1 MKKSNPFAHR
11 KPSSYAHA
19 CRTGVRARLAFAL
32 LCLVLICCAPLYA
45 QNKTSTT
52 TRPRKLPS
60 PEKIVGDYL
69 KTIGGKQRVA
79 AIRDATYEW
88 SVKLRGES
96 FGEGRTRLKAPGAMR
111 GDLIL
116 PVGERSMVANA
127 SSAWEGSQ
135 NGDLRTMTGT
145 EANVLRL
152 VALLQA
158 SRLVDYKKQNV
169 LARTVAF
176 EERGNE
182 PAYVVEFSM
191 RNGAQVR
198 YWFGASTKLLL
209 KAGAEIYRFH
219 MSLGDYRA
227 EAAGVLE
234 PHLVEMRF
242 GGESGV
248 ASFNLQR
255 VVYNTGL
262 SDTLFDPPR
271 SSEALNI
278 PALLREVS
286 RNQDLIDERVSEYTF
301 KQKITE
307 REINGRGEI
316 KKETVRVYEVYPLP
330 NRAPVFRLISEG
342 GVPLSAERA
351 AKEERRVTEEL
362 VKAEQNRERDKQK
375 SEEQKQKRLRK
386 RQEQR
391 AKERGSSGSGN
402 SSNSGDGT
410 NGNAAAEDEDE
421 ELGISAFLRACEFVA
436 PRRERFR
443 DRDAVVFD
451 FRPRPGF
458 RPSNR
463 NEEII
468 SKLVGVVWIDPVD
481 KQVMRL
487 EAQLAEGFKI
497 GGGLLLSLRKGAAF
511 RMEQTRMSD
520 GVWLPLLAEL
530 NFSVKLFLFK
540 GSEVN
545 NLYEYSDYRRFDAET
560 NGYKIDP
567 TREGNA
573 TPAKPNQ

>member
-1 MKKSNPFAHR
+1 MKKINSFARR
-11 KPSSYAHA
+11 KPSGYTLA
-19 CRTGVRARLAFAL
+19 CRPGVRARLAFAL
-32 LCLVLICCAPLYA
+32 LWLVLTCCAPLYA
-45 QNKTSTT
+45 QNKAATPPP

-69 KTIGGKQRVA
+69 KTIGGKKRVA

-88 SVKLRGES
+88 SVKLGEQS
-96 FGEGRTRLKAPGAMR
+96 FGEGRTRVKAPGSAR

-116 PVGERSMVANA
+116 PSGERSLVANA
-127 SSAWEGSQ
+127 SSAWETGL
-135 NGDLRTMTGT
+135 NGNLSTLTGPQ
-145 EANVLRL
+145 ANVLRL
-152 VALLQA
+152 VTLLQA

-176 EERGNE
+176 EEQGDE

-209 KAGAEIYRFH
+209 KVVTGTYIFN

-234 PHLVEMRF
+234 PHLVEVRF
-242 GGESGV
+242 GVDGK
-248 ASFNLQR
+248 ASLSLKR
-255 VVYNTGL
+255 AAYNTGL
-262 SDTLFDPPR
+262 SDTIFDPPR
-271 SSEALNI
+271 SGEALNV

-301 KQKITE
+301 KQKTTA
-307 REINGRGEI
+307 REINGRGEV
-316 KKETVRVYEVYPLP
+316 KKEEVRVYEVYPLP

-342 GVPLSAERA
+342 GAPLSPERA
-351 AKEERRVTEEL
+351 AKEERRVTAEL

-375 SEEQKQKRLRK
+375 SEEAKQKRLRK

-391 AKERGSSGSGN
+391 ARERGSNGGANGS
-402 SSNSGDGT
+402 
-410 NGNAAAEDEDE
+410 AAAEDEDE
-421 ELGISAFLRACEFVA
+421 ELGISAFLRACEFVS

-451 FRPRPGF
+451 FRPRAGF

-487 EAQLAEGFKI
+487 EAQLAEGFKV

-511 RMEQTRMSD
+511 RIEQTRMSD

-530 NFSVKLFLFK
+530 NFSLKLLLFT
-540 GSEVN
+540 GREVN

-560 NGYKIDP
+560 NGYKIDAK
-567 TREGNA
+567 REGNA
-573 TPAKPNQ
+573 TPVKPNQ

>member
-1 MKKSNPFAHR
+1 MEKSNSFTRPDH
-11 KPSSYAHA
+11 SSDALIS
-19 CRTGVRARLAFAL
+19 CRGVRPLFSVVL
-32 LCLVLICCAPLYA
+32 LWLVLACCAPLYA
-45 QNKTSTT
+45 QNKATT
-52 TRPRKLPS
+52 TPARPRKLPS
-60 PEKIVGDYL
+60 PEKIVNDYL
-69 KTIGGKQRVA
+69 KVIGGKKRVA

-88 SVKLRGES
+88 SVRRGEQS
-96 FGEGRTRLKAPGAMR
+96 LGDSRTRVKAPGSVR

-116 PVGERSMVANA
+116 PAGERSLVANA
-127 SSAWEGSQ
+127 SSAWESGPLGKS
-135 NGDLRTMTGT
+135 RTMTGP

-176 EERGNE
+176 EEGGDE
-182 PAYVVEFSM
+182 PAYVVEFSQ

-198 YWFGASTKLLL
+198 YWFGAKTKLLL
-209 KAGAEIYRFH
+209 KAVAATYILN

-234 PHLVEMRF
+234 PHLVGMRF
-242 GGESGV
+242 GVDET
-248 ASFNLQR
+248 ASLTLKR
-255 VVYNTGL
+255 VVYNSGL
-262 SDTLFDPPR
+262 SDTVFDPPR
-271 SSEALNI
+271 TSEALDV

-286 RNQDLIDERVSEYTF
+286 RNQDLIEERVSEYTF
-301 KQKITE
+301 KQKITK
-307 REINGRGEI
+307 REINGRGEV

-342 GVPLSAERA
+342 GVPLTPERA
-351 AKEERRVTEEL
+351 AKEEKRVTEEL

-375 SEEQKQKRLRK
+375 SEERKQKRLRK
-386 RQEQR
+386 LREQR
-391 AKERGSSGSGN
+391 ARERGGDGSSGGA
-402 SSNSGDGT
+402 
-410 NGNAAAEDEDE
+410 NGGQASAEDEDE
-421 ELGISAFLRACEFVA
+421 ELGVSEFLRACEFVA

-487 EAQLAEGFKI
+487 EAQLAEGFKV

-511 RMEQTRMSD
+511 RIEQTRMRD

-530 NFSVKLFLFK
+530 NFSIKLLLFA
-540 GSEVN
+540 GNDVN
-545 NLYEYSDYRRFDAET
+545 NLYEYSDYRRFDAAT
-560 NGYKIDP
+560 DGYKIDAV
-567 TREGNA
+567 REGNA
-573 TPAKPNQ
+573 PP

>member
-1 MKKSNPFAHR
+1 MEKSDPLARR
-11 KPSSYAHA
+11 KPSSYPLA
-19 CRTGVRARLAFAL
+19 CRRGVRSL
-32 LCLVLICCAPLYA
+32 LTLVLLWLVLTCFAPLYA
-45 QNKTSTT
+45 QDKTATPPP

-69 KTIGGKQRVA
+69 KTIGGKKRVA

-88 SVKLRGES
+88 SVRVREQP
-96 FGEGRTRLKAPGAMR
+96 FAEGKTRFKAPGSVR
-111 GDLIL
+111 NDLHFGNGDINAA
-116 PVGERSMVANA
+116 ANA
-127 SSAWEGSQ
+127 SSAWEQGLDG
-135 NGDLRTMTGT
+135 NLRTLTGT
-145 EANVLRL
+145 EANVARL
-152 VALLQA
+152 SSILQA
-158 SRLVDYKKQNV
+158 SRLVDYKKLNV
-169 LARTVAF
+169 LARTVSF
-176 EERGNE
+176 EEKGDE

-191 RNGAQVR
+191 RNGARVR
-198 YWFGASTKLLL
+198 YWFGAQTKLLL
-209 KAGAEIYRFH
+209 KAAEEAH
-219 MSLGDYRA
+219 NSSMSFTDYRA
-227 EAAGVLE
+227 ESAGVLE
-234 PHLVEMRF
+234 PHHVELERSGNGALSF
-242 GGESGV
+242 G
-248 ASFNLQR
+248 LQR
-255 VVYNTGL
+255 VAYNTGL
-262 SDTLFDPPR
+262 SDTVFDPPR
-271 SSEALNI
+271 SSEALNV
-278 PALLREVS
+278 PTLLREVS

-342 GVPLSAERA
+342 GVPLTAERA
-351 AKEERRVTEEL
+351 AKEESRVTEEL

-375 SEEQKQKRLRK
+375 REEEKQKRLRK

-391 AKERGSSGSGN
+391 AKERGSSNGSVGA
-402 SSNSGDGT
+402 
-410 NGNAAAEDEDE
+410 NGGAAAAEDEDE

-443 DRDAVVFD
+443 DREAVVFD
-451 FRPRPGF
+451 FRPRAGF

-487 EAQLAEGFKI
+487 EAQLAEGFKV

-511 RMEQTRMSD
+511 RIEQTRMSD

-530 NFSVKLFLFK
+530 NFSVKVLLF
-540 GSEVN
+540 GGNDVN

-560 NGYKIDP
+560 NGYKIDE
-567 TREGNA
+567 TRQGNA
-573 TPAKPNQ
+573 TPEKPNQ

>member
-1 MKKSNPFAHR
+1 MEKSNPFARR
-11 KPSSYAHA
+11 KPSSYTPAL
-19 CRTGVRARLAFAL
+19 CLGGRALLTLVL
-32 LCLVLICCAPLYA
+32 LCLVLTCCAPLYA
-45 QNKTSTT
+45 QNKTATPP

-69 KTIGGKQRVA
+69 KTIGGKKRVA
-79 AIRDATYEW
+79 AIRDVTYEW
-88 SVKLRGES
+88 SVRVKEQP
-96 FGEGRTRLKAPGAMR
+96 FAEGKTRFKAPGSVR
-111 GDLIL
+111 SDLHFGN
-116 PVGERSMVANA
+116 GEVNAAANA
-127 SSAWEGSQ
+127 SSAWEQGLDGS
-135 NGDLRTMTGT
+135 LRTLTGT
-145 EANVLRL
+145 EANVARLRS
-152 VALLQA
+152 LLQA
-158 SRLVDYKKQNV
+158 SRLVDYKKLNV

-176 EERGNE
+176 EEKDAE

-191 RNGAQVR
+191 KNGARVR
-198 YWFGASTKLLL
+198 YWFGVSTKLLL
-209 KAGAEIYRFH
+209 KAVDEPRGAS
-219 MSLGDYRA
+219 MSFGDYRA
-227 EAAGVLE
+227 ESAGVLE
-234 PHLVEMRF
+234 PHHVEL
-242 GGESGV
+242 ETSGSG
-248 ASFNLQR
+248 ALSFSLQR
-255 VVYNTGL
+255 VTYNTGL

-271 SSEALNI
+271 SSEALNV
-278 PALLREVS
+278 PALLREVL
-286 RNQDLIDERVSEYTF
+286 RNQDLTDERVSDYTF

-375 SEEQKQKRLRK
+375 REEEKQKRLRK

-391 AKERGSSGSGN
+391 ARERGSVGA
-402 SSNSGDGT
+402 NSG
-410 NGNAAAEDEDE
+410 AAATEDEDE
-421 ELGISAFLRACEFVA
+421 ELGIAAFLRACEFVA

-487 EAQLAEGFKI
+487 EAQLAEGFKV

-530 NFSVKLFLFK
+530 NFSVKVLLFR
-540 GSEVN
+540 GSDVN

-567 TREGNA
+567 PPKGNA
-573 TPAKPNQ
+573 TP